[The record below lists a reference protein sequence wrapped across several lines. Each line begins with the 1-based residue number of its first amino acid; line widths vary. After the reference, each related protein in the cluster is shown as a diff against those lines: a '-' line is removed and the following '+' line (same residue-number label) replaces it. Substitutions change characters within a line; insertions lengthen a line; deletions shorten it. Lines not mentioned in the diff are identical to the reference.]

1 MIGNVGVGMGRTFTY
16 GKARPL
22 AGGNSPSFSSRHCNP
37 LLSRHPPPKGEG
49 DAADH
54 VYLDI
59 WLENQD
65 GDKVIVGKAS
75 VPVN

>member
-1 MIGNVGVGMGRTFTY
+1 MHFHQHGLRGDELTAKGVVRE
-16 GKARPL
+16 L
-22 AGGNSPSFSSRHCNP
+22 A
-37 LLSRHPPPKGEG
+37 EG